1 MNKKKTWSMAV
12 LLAAAMMAPAGIVS
26 AQQGPGGGGPG
37 GFQGPGPGG
46 GGLADLAEDSSKADA
61 GAGLAGKMQ
70 AAQAADSSGK
80 GPAAV
85 LKAGQ

>member
-1 MNKKKTWSMAV
+1 VGFKAPGRAV
-12 LLAAAMMAPAGIVS
+12 VV
-26 AQQGPGGGGPG
+26 
-37 GFQGPGPGG
+37 
-46 GGLADLAEDSSKADA
+46 LADLAEDSSKADA

-70 AAQAADSSGK
+70 AAQAADFSGK